1 MTPDPSLWIV
11 LGIAVT
17 AFLVALNAFFVASE
31 FALVK
36 IRLSQLEIEIKR
48 GKKWAS
54 QTKKILE
61 HLDSYLSGIQL
72 GITVASLLLGWVGE
86 PSIARWIA
94 HFLELSDI
102 SLSPTIIHAIAFG
115 IALFCITLMHIV
127 FGEQIPKLVAIKSPL
142 RIASWVSLPL
152 ILFQKLFF
160 PFIWFFDK
168 LTQTVMR
175 ILGYEW
181 STHHDIHSEEEIKL
195 LLTES
200 EEGGV
205 IAESSNE
212 LIQNVFEFDDQTVRQ
227 IYVPRSRVYAINVD
241 DSFEKHFDMI
251 VREGYSRI
259 PVYRE
264 TLDDIVGIVYLKDFL
279 PALKNHGT
287 VDFHK
292 LIRPVHFVP
301 QNQKIE
307 QLLKDFQ
314 RLHIQI
320 AVVTNEHGETAGIVT
335 LEDIVE
341 ELVGEIHDEHDT
353 EEEIVIQKR
362 PGTYIVRTEST
373 IDDANDY
380 LPIPLPESP
389 EYDTVSGFINT
400 IFGRIPNAGEM
411 IDYSEY
417 DITVLRRGKNTVEL
431 VKMQIQ
437 K

>member
-1 MTPDPSLWIV
+1 
-11 LGIAVT
+11 
-17 AFLVALNAFFVASE
+17 
-31 FALVK
+31 
-36 IRLSQLEIEIKR
+36 
-48 GKKWAS
+48 
-54 QTKKILE
+54 
-61 HLDSYLSGIQL
+61 
-72 GITVASLLLGWVGE
+72 
-86 PSIARWIA
+86 
-94 HFLELSDI
+94 
-102 SLSPTIIHAIAFG
+102 
-115 IALFCITLMHIV
+115 
-127 FGEQIPKLVAIKSPL
+127 
-142 RIASWVSLPL
+142 
-152 ILFQKLFF
+152 
-160 PFIWFFDK
+160 
-168 LTQTVMR
+168 MR

-200 EEGGV
+200 EEGGI

-241 DSFEKHFDMI
+241 DSFEKHFETI
-251 VREGYSRI
+251 VKEGYSRI

-314 RLHIQI
+314 KLHIQI

-353 EEEIVIQKR
+353 EEEVVIQKR

-417 DITVLRRGKNTVEL
+417 DITVLRRWKNTVEL

>member
-1 MTPDPSLWIV
+1 MLLI
-11 LGIAVT
+11 G
-17 AFLVALNAFFVASE
+17 FNAFFVATE

-36 IRLSQLEIEIKR
+36 VRHSQLALKEKEWHKTARLARHIV
-48 GKKWAS
+48 
-54 QTKKILE
+54 E
-61 HLDSYLSGIQL
+61 HLEKYLSATQL
-72 GITVASLLLGWVGE
+72 AITGAGLALGWIGQGALWSLITQIAWFFWFTPETTIVE
-86 PSIARWIA
+86 SIAFPLAFALLTFVQILIWELLPKCIA
-94 HFLELSDI
+94 IQNPLKY
-102 SLSPTIIHAIAFG
+102 
-115 IALFCITLMHIV
+115 AL
-127 FGEQIPKLVAIKSPL
+127 LVAWPL
-142 RIASWVSLPL
+142 RVFYIIFS
-152 ILFQKLFF
+152 
-160 PFIWFFDK
+160 PFIW
-168 LTQTVMR
+168 LLQTSSRGLMKIIGMSEEQRNNVH
-175 ILGYEW
+175 
-181 STHHDIHSEEEIKL
+181 TEEEIKL

-227 IYVPRSRVYAINVD
+227 IYIPRSRVYALNID
-241 DSFEKHFDMI
+241 DDFEQHFETI
-251 VREGYSRI
+251 VKEGYSRI
-259 PVYRE
+259 PVYRN
-264 TLDDIVGIVYLKDFL
+264 TIDDIIGVIYLKDFL

-287 VDFHK
+287 VDFNK

-353 EEEIVIQKR
+353 EEEMVIEKR
-362 PGTYIVRTEST
+362 PGTYVVRTEST
-373 IDDANDY
+373 VGDVNDL
-380 LPIPLPESP
+380 LPLPLPESP

-400 IFGRIPNAGEM
+400 LFGRIPNAWEM
-411 IDYSEY
+411 AEYGWYS
-417 DITVLRRGKNTVEL
+417 ITILKRSKNTVEL
-431 VKMQIQ
+431 IKMQVQ

>member
-1 MTPDPSLWIV
+1 
-11 LGIAVT
+11 
-17 AFLVALNAFFVASE
+17 
-31 FALVK
+31 
-36 IRLSQLEIEIKR
+36 
-48 GKKWAS
+48 
-54 QTKKILE
+54 
-61 HLDSYLSGIQL
+61 
-72 GITVASLLLGWVGE
+72 
-86 PSIARWIA
+86 
-94 HFLELSDI
+94 
-102 SLSPTIIHAIAFG
+102 
-115 IALFCITLMHIV
+115 
-127 FGEQIPKLVAIKSPL
+127 
-142 RIASWVSLPL
+142 
-152 ILFQKLFF
+152 
-160 PFIWFFDK
+160 
-168 LTQTVMR
+168 
-175 ILGYEW
+175 
-181 STHHDIHSEEEIKL
+181 
-195 LLTES
+195 
-200 EEGGV
+200 
-205 IAESSNE
+205 
-212 LIQNVFEFDDQTVRQ
+212 
-227 IYVPRSRVYAINVD
+227 
-241 DSFEKHFDMI
+241 MI

-389 EYDTVSGFINT
+389 EYDTVSVD
-400 IFGRIPNAGEM
+400 RAP
-411 IDYSEY
+411 SS
-417 DITVLRRGKNTVEL
+417 
-431 VKMQIQ
+431 
-437 K
+437 

>member
-94 HFLELSDI
+94 HFLELSNI
-102 SLSPTIIHAIAFG
+102 SISPTIIHAIAFG

-200 EEGGV
+200 EEGGI

-241 DSFEKHFDMI
+241 DSFEKHFETI
-251 VREGYSRI
+251 VKEGYSRI

-314 RLHIQI
+314 KLHIQI

-353 EEEIVIQKR
+353 EEEIVTQKR

-373 IDDANDY
+373 IDDVNDY

-431 VKMQIQ
+431 IKMQIQ

>member
-1 MTPDPSLWIV
+1 MTPDPSFWIV

-94 HFLELSDI
+94 HFLELSDV

-373 IDDANDY
+373 IDDVNDY
-380 LPIPLPESP
+380 LPLPLPESP

-431 VKMQIQ
+431 IKMQIQ

>member
-1 MTPDPSLWIV
+1 MNPDPGLWII
-11 LGIAVT
+11 LGIIIT
-17 AFLVALNAFFVASE
+17 AILVGLNAFFVASE

-36 IRLSQLEIEIKR
+36 IRLSQLELEIKQ

-54 QTKKILE
+54 QTKIILE

-94 HFLELSDI
+94 HFLEISDI
-102 SLSPTIIHAIAFG
+102 TLSPTVIHAIAFG

-127 FGEQIPKLVAIKSPL
+127 FGEQIPKLIAIKSPL
-142 RIASWVSLPL
+142 KVASWICLPL

-160 PFIWFFDK
+160 PFIWFFDR
-168 LTQTVMR
+168 LTRTIMR
-175 ILGYEW
+175 ILGYQW
-181 STHHDIHSEEEIKL
+181 QAHRDVHSEEEIKL

-205 IAESSNE
+205 IGEASNE

-227 IYVPRSRVYAINVD
+227 IYIPRSRVYAINID
-241 DSFEKHFDMI
+241 DDFEKHFEMI
-251 VREGYSRI
+251 VKEGYSRI
-259 PVYRE
+259 PVYRNN
-264 TLDDIVGIVYLKDFL
+264 LDDIVGVVYLKDFL

-292 LIRPVHFVP
+292 LTRPVHFVP

-314 RLHIQI
+314 RLHIQMAI
-320 AVVTNEHGETAGIVT
+320 VTNEHGETAGIVT

-341 ELVGEIHDEHDT
+341 ELVWEIQDEHDI
-353 EEEIVIQKR
+353 EEEIVTEKR
-362 PGTYIVRTEST
+362 PGTYIVRSEST
-373 IDDANDY
+373 IDDVNDH

-411 IDYSEY
+411 IDYGDY

>member
-36 IRLSQLEIEIKR
+36 IRLSQLEVEIKR

-94 HFLELSDI
+94 HFLELSDVF
-102 SLSPTIIHAIAFG
+102 LSPTIIHAIAFG

-160 PFIWFFDK
+160 PFIWFFDR

-241 DSFEKHFDMI
+241 DSFEKHFEMI

-417 DITVLRRGKNTVEL
+417 DITVLRRWKNTVEL

>member
-36 IRLSQLEIEIKR
+36 IRLSQLEVEIKR

-94 HFLELSDI
+94 HFLELSNI
-102 SLSPTIIHAIAFG
+102 SISPTIIHAIAFG

-200 EEGGV
+200 EEGGI

-241 DSFEKHFDMI
+241 DSFEKHFETI
-251 VREGYSRI
+251 VKEGYSRI

-314 RLHIQI
+314 KLHIQI

-353 EEEIVIQKR
+353 EEEVVIQKR

-417 DITVLRRGKNTVEL
+417 DITVLRRWKNTVEL

>member
-1 MTPDPSLWIV
+1 MTPDPSTWLLIV
-11 LGIAVT
+11 MTIV
-17 AFLVALNAFFVASE
+17 VCNAFFVAAE

-36 IRLSQLEIEIKR
+36 VRLSQLEVEVRNGKR
-48 GKKWAS
+48 GSKLVYHIV
-54 QTKKILE
+54 QNLNQ
-61 HLDSYLSGIQL
+61 YLSGIQL
-72 GITVASLLLGWVGE
+72 WITLTSLLLGWVGE
-86 PSIARWIA
+86 PAIA
-94 HFLELSDI
+94 HGLERFLLNLWFDVPDALIHTI
-102 SLSPTIIHAIAFG
+102 SFG
-115 IALFCITLMHIV
+115 IALFTISLLHIV
-127 FGEQIPKLVAIKSPL
+127 LGEQIPKLIAIRHPMRISYFVAQPL
-142 RIASWVSLPL
+142 RG
-152 ILFQKLFF
+152 FQFIGF
-160 PFIWFFDK
+160 PFIWLFDS
-168 LTQTVMR
+168 LTQIVMR
-175 ILGYEW
+175 LLKIEGNGHNDL
-181 STHHDIHSEEEIKL
+181 HSEEEIKL

-227 IYVPRSRVYAINVD
+227 IYIPRSRVYAINID
-241 DSFEKHFDMI
+241 DEFEKHFETI
-251 VREGYSRI
+251 VKEGYSRI
-259 PVYRE
+259 PVYRNN
-264 TLDDIVGIVYLKDFL
+264 LDDIVGVVYLKDFL

-292 LIRPVHFVP
+292 LTRPVHFVP

-314 RLHIQI
+314 RLHIQMAI
-320 AVVTNEHGETAGIVT
+320 VTNEHGETAGIVT

-341 ELVGEIHDEHDT
+341 ELVWEIQDEHDT
-353 EEEIVIQKR
+353 EEEIVIEKR

-373 IDDANDY
+373 IDDANDF

-400 IFGRIPNAGEM
+400 IFGRIPNAGET
-411 IDYSEY
+411 IDYGDY

>member
-1 MTPDPSLWIV
+1 
-11 LGIAVT
+11 
-17 AFLVALNAFFVASE
+17 
-31 FALVK
+31 
-36 IRLSQLEIEIKR
+36 
-48 GKKWAS
+48 
-54 QTKKILE
+54 
-61 HLDSYLSGIQL
+61 
-72 GITVASLLLGWVGE
+72 
-86 PSIARWIA
+86 
-94 HFLELSDI
+94 
-102 SLSPTIIHAIAFG
+102 
-115 IALFCITLMHIV
+115 
-127 FGEQIPKLVAIKSPL
+127 
-142 RIASWVSLPL
+142 
-152 ILFQKLFF
+152 
-160 PFIWFFDK
+160 
-168 LTQTVMR
+168 
-175 ILGYEW
+175 
-181 STHHDIHSEEEIKL
+181 
-195 LLTES
+195 
-200 EEGGV
+200 
-205 IAESSNE
+205 
-212 LIQNVFEFDDQTVRQ
+212 VFEFDDQTVRQ

-241 DSFEKHFDMI
+241 DSFEKHFEMI

-264 TLDDIVGIVYLKDFL
+264 TLDDIVGVVYLKDFL